1 MAKKVTVV
9 LAMRDNYT
17 AVVKKARSYTSAF
30 QKDVAKMT
38 KQLDKASKEKRD
50 MRIETSKAMKRL
62 NALEKKLAPMREV
75 MVKVAANVQHFK
87 NKIKPVTDTFKKVAT
102 KAWTITLKVKDGVS
116 FVLTKINTALKK
128 IGKVA
133 LIGAGAAVAAGG
145 YALSKGMA
153 LEGYDVSMSHFVGVN
168 NPNAS
173 QGQVQKQTQDYLK
186 WLRKNANATPFG
198 TEEVIQ
204 AGSRAVQIAEG
215 NTKAAQGLVKMAED
229 MAALTPGK
237 TIMDAMEA
245 LADANMGE
253 MERMKEFGFKM
264 SAEEFKKAGY
274 DLFSTKSTTGKT
286 LVEVF
291 GGGAEKFAN
300 TTTGMWS
307 TITGEIESEIAAIGL
322 LMADGLKPFLQWV
335 RDSVLPDIKKFIT
348 EPLKGTGK
356 TGMETL
362 TDGIKWL
369 YYWLKEQIPLAIN
382 TIKGAWEGFAK
393 WLNDPNGILRQA
405 LGILGINLP
414 TVTTQPE
421 PTKYDPEQRRRNV
434 AHRTKNGGVS
444 ADQSVPTNTQ
454 SAGRQLNLGDA
465 IMAFYGVNVASAIS
479 KAITGKGLIS
489 NGVKMGVKAG
499 GTAATALGAASPAA
513 NVAMANGASWFSK
526 MMAAGG
532 STLMPA
538 AYHWWQNQKSLA
550 SFDYYEKTGK
560 TDFDNAPWGDKA
572 AVWLNRALPGLNGWL
587 PPGLVDGIN
596 NLQNGAN
603 KGADGLSLAFTQPDA
618 ALENFKK
625 NLGFL
630 FGNASSAADSV
641 TKVAEA
647 LQTPTATTWSGI
659 PDEITAIGT
668 AAEFSYAKF
677 KALRDLLDGGPS
689 SGGGAGPMSVKHAAG
704 IKRVPFDNYPALLH
718 KGETVLPSG
727 EAGEYRGHGNQAA
740 KGGNTF
746 HVAIH
751 VNGGSMDENRLASF
765 IVNKLQEVALNTP

>member
-1 MAKKVTVV
+1 MARKVTTV
-9 LAMRDNYT
+9 LALRDNYT
-17 AVVKKARSYTSAF
+17 AVIKKARRYTSAF
-30 QKDVAKMT
+30 DKDVQKMT
-38 KQLDKASKEKRD
+38 SRLDKASAKKHD
-50 MRIETSKAMKRL
+50 IKVKNSAAMKAL
-62 NALEKKLAPMREV
+62 NALEKKIAPMRNV
-75 MVKVAANVQHFK
+75 MVKVAAHIHHFK
-87 NKIKPVTDTFKKVAT
+87 NQIKPVTDTFKKIAT

-128 IGKVA
+128 VGKGVAIGS
-133 LIGAGAAVAAGG
+133 AAVLAAGG
-145 YALSKGMA
+145 YALNKGMA
-153 LEGYDVSMSHFVGVN
+153 LEGYNVSMGHFVGVN
-168 NPNAS
+168 NPNNTAA
-173 QGQVQKQTQDYLK
+173 QNQKQTDDYLK
-186 WLRKNANATPFG
+186 WLRSNANATPFG

-237 TIMDAMEA
+237 TVMDAMEA

-348 EPLKGTGK
+348 EPLKGSGK

-465 IMAFYGVNVASAIS
+465 IMAFYGMNVASAIS
-479 KAITGKGLIS
+479 KAITGKGLLS

-499 GTAATALGAASPAA
+499 GTAATAMGAASPAA
-513 NVAMANGASWFSK
+513 NAAMANGASWFSK

-532 STLMPA
+532 STFMPA

-572 AVWLNRALPGLNGWL
+572 AVWLNRAFPGLNGWV
-587 PPGLVDGIN
+587 PPGMTDVLN
-596 NLQNGAN
+596 QSN
-603 KGADGLSLAFTQPDA
+603 KGYDLLAINPDA
-618 ALENFKK
+618 ANANFKK
-625 NLGFL
+625 SIDMI
-630 FGNASSAADSV
+630 FGVKPDTSGMSAATD
-641 TKVAEA
+641 A
-647 LQTPTATTWSGI
+647 LQNTN
-659 PDEITAIGT
+659 E
-668 AAEFSYAKF
+668 AAGAAADRIRYLCEWISQIK
-677 KALRDLLDGGPS
+677 
-689 SGGGAGPMSVKHAAG
+689 SGGQGGTDRPYGPNAKKAAG
-704 IKRVPFDNYPALLH
+704 IKRVPWDNYPALLH

-727 EAGEYRGHGNQAA
+727 EAGEYRGHGNQGGRAA
-740 KGGNTF
+740 ANISLNIT
-746 HVAIH
+746 
-751 VNGGSMDENRLASF
+751 VNGANMDENRLAS
-765 IVNKLQEVALNTP
+765 ILVNKLQEVALNTP